1 MKTCP
6 FCAETDLQDNANVCK
21 HCGRDLDPEAEK
33 PFYDRN
39 LTSGGGCLT
48 VLGVIFVVGGFF
60 FWPLW
65 ILAVLIFILIAVQ
78 KK

>member
-6 FCAETDLQDNANVCK
+6 FCAETDLQDEAKVCK
-21 HCGRDLDPEAEK
+21 HCGKDLAEASK
-33 PFYDRN
+33 PFYN
-39 LTSGGGCLT
+39 KPIGCASIIGVFF
-48 VLGVIFVVGGFF
+48 VLAGFF

-65 ILAVLIFILIAVQ
+65 ILAVLLFILAAVT

>member
-21 HCGRDLDPEAEK
+21 HCGKDIAEAEK
-33 PFYDRN
+33 PYWDR
-39 LTSGGGCLT
+39 SIGCAT
-48 VLGVIFVVGGFF
+48 VLGVVFVIAGFF

-65 ILAVLIFILIAVQ
+65 ILAVLLFILAAIN